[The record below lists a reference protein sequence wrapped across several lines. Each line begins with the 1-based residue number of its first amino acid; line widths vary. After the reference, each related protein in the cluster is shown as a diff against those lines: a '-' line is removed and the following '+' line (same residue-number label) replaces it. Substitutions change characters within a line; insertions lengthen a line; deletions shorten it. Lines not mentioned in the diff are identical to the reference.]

1 MNEDM
6 PVNVT
11 GGVTQTETPI
21 GSEPARR
28 KPKSFK
34 EFAAEQTAK
43 VEEDKEATE

>member
-11 GGVTQTETPI
+11 SGVEQTEPPL
-21 GSEPARR
+21 GDEPARR

-34 EFAAEQTAK
+34 EFATEQQDHA
-43 VEEDKEATE
+43 EDKAKE

>member
-1 MNEDM
+1 MNEET

-11 GGVTQTETPI
+11 GGVAQTEPPI

-43 VEEDKEATE
+43 DEEGKEATE

>member
-1 MNEDM
+1 MNEDT

-11 GGVTQTETPI
+11 GGVAQTETLI
-21 GSEPARR
+21 GSAPVRR

-34 EFAAEQTAK
+34 EFSAEQTAK

>member
-1 MNEDM
+1 MNEDT
-6 PVNVT
+6 PVNAT
-11 GGVTQTETPI
+11 GGVAQTETPI

-43 VEEDKEATE
+43 VEEGKEATE